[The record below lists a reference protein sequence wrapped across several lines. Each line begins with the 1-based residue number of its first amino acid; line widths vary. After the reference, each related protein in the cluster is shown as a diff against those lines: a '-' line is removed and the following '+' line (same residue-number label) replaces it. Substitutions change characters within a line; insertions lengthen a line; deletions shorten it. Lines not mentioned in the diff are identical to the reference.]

1 MSERD
6 GHLTS
11 PEKKTRRI
19 NPCFFLVEK
28 KKSPTSKRP
37 RPRNFFSLRPLR
49 CYECKMPR
57 CVLPLRR
64 YSHNFEAL
72 S

>member
-1 MSERD
+1 MGISL
-6 GHLTS
+6 HL
-11 PEKKTRRI
+11 KKNTQNQSMLLSSR
-19 NPCFFLVEK
+19 K
-28 KKSPTSKRP
+28 KKCPTSKRP
-37 RPRNFFSLRPLR
+37 RPRIFFSLRPLR